1 NLCNINDATTSI
13 TLTAGGYLT
22 LYQHGG
28 LGGWSQV
35 FDNSNGSSTATYNLP
50 YGSARDNDASSFTLS
65 GSSAGA
71 SGNYDLVIV
80 SGGDNSIQFEGDIGS
95 NAKLDSIS
103 ITGSLNLDAA
113 IVSATSLSVSGTSN
127 LGANVTT
134 SGTQTYTGAVTL
146 SADTTLTTDD
156 SNITFGSTVR
166 SDAAETP
173 RDLTVNLDGNG
184 GGTSADLI
192 FNGVVGGASLP
203 LDVMT
208 LTGDLDL
215 NASIGNSPGATSLAV
230 SGTADLGAD
239 VETTGTQTYSGAVT
253 VSADD
258 ITLTTANSQITFSS
272 TINSEASEGNAIN
285 FAVGSSEVEFDGVIG
300 GGTNGGLGA
309 MTITGA
315 LDLDN
320 TVTSAASL
328 SVSTT
333 SNLGADVTTSG
344 TQTYTGA
351 VTLSND
357 VTLTSTSSNLS
368 YSSIDGA
375 YDLTIIADSALTLT
389 GDIGSSS
396 ALNTLDI
403 STTSGNITLSG
414 DITVT
419 STGSDAIVINAGSDA
434 EVGTTTGGNILVS
447 DSPTYTTG
455 IGGIVKLYSGS
466 ILNSTGLTNFIGSGS
481 HRFRYYSDETNT
493 NYSAVLTSGKYGIYR
508 EQPTLI
514 ITADDETLTYGTAPT
529 ESVTITGTVNGDN
542 SSTVLTTS
550 ASISI
555 AGDTSTSNNYIVGDH
570 IITPSAA
577 AGTYGYAI
585 TYATGTLTVDQKAVT
600 YSIAAGNITYGDV
613 HSAGAISYDGLETGD
628 LVSASAQID
637 NVSLSTSNK
646 LEAATYSQSINGA
659 HSGDDVGNYNITL
672 DTANNYVVAQKAL
685 TIGGIT
691 AANKTYDGDTSATV
705 DVSAATFTGLVEG
718 DDVTVSAT
726 GVFS

>member
-1 NLCNINDATTSI
+1 
-13 TLTAGGYLT
+13 LT

-113 IVSATSLSVSGTSN
+113 IVSATSLNVSGTSN

-134 SGTQTYTGAVTL
+134 TGTQTYTGAVTL
-146 SADTTLTTDD
+146 STDVTLTTDD

-192 FNGVVGGASLP
+192 FNGIVGGASLP

-215 NASIGNSPGATSLAV
+215 NASIGNSPGATSLTV

-253 VSADD
+253 VSADG

-272 TINSEASEGNAIN
+272 TINSEASEGNAIS

-300 GGTNGGLGA
+300 GGTNGSLGA
-309 MTITGA
+309 ITITGA

-320 TVTSAASL
+320 TLTSAASL
-328 SVSTT
+328 SVSGT
-333 SNLGADVTTSG
+333 SNLAANVTTSG

-357 VTLTSTSSNLS
+357 VTLTSTSSNMS
-368 YSSIDGA
+368 FASIDGA
-375 YDLTIIADSALTLT
+375 YDLTMIAGSALTLT
-389 GDIGSSS
+389 GDIGSST
-396 ALNTLDI
+396 ALDTVDI
-403 STTSGNITLSG
+403 STTSGNLTLSG
-414 DITVT
+414 DITVS
-419 STGSDAIVINAGSDA
+419 STGADAIIINAGSNTA
-434 EVGTTTGGNILVS
+434 AGTITGGNILVTGT
-447 DSPTYTTG
+447 PTYTTG
-455 IGGIVKLYSGS
+455 SNGIIKLYSGS
-466 ILNSTGLTNFIGSGS
+466 VSSSTGLTSFIGSGS
-481 HRFRYYSDETNT
+481 HRFRYNSDESTT
-493 NYSAVLTSGKYGIYR
+493 NYSAALVSGKYVIYR
-508 EQPTLI
+508 EQPTLT
-514 ITADDETLTYGTAPT
+514 ITADDETLTYGTAPA
-529 ESVTITGTVNGDN
+529 ESVTTTGMQNGDA
-542 SSTVLTTS
+542 STTVVTTD

-555 AGDTSTSNNYIVGDH
+555 AGDTSTSGNYTVGDH
-570 IITPSAA
+570 TITPSAA
-577 AGTYGYAI
+577 ASTYGYAI
-585 TYATGTLTVDQKAVT
+585 SYATGTLTVESKA
-600 YSIAAGNITYGDV
+600 IT
-613 HSAGAISYDGLETGD
+613 IS
-628 LVSASAQID
+628 
-637 NVSLSTSNK
+637 
-646 LEAATYSQSINGA
+646 
-659 HSGDDVGNYNITL
+659 
-672 DTANNYVVAQKAL
+672 
-685 TIGGIT
+685 GIT
-691 AANKTYDGDTSATV
+691 ASDKVYDSTTTAT
-705 DVSAATFTGLVEG
+705 L
-718 DDVTVSAT
+718 
-726 GVFS
+726 